1 MPERLGQFW
10 EAIPVPIR
18 AALLAAIV
26 ALLRIYYDNNEPRT
40 LRRLIEAVLCGA
52 IAFGLAEGLVAASVP
67 TGMSTFA
74 GGFVGLL
81 GADKAREVA
90 RRYMQRKLEKE
101 SARHDCKD
109 KGGTP

>member
-1 MPERLGQFW
+1 MPERQFW
-10 EAIPVPIR
+10 EAIPAPIR
-18 AALLAAIV
+18 AAFLAVAV
-26 ALLRIYYDNNEPRT
+26 ALLRVYYDNNEPRT

-67 TGMSTFA
+67 TGMATFA

-90 RRYMQRKLEKE
+90 RKYVRDKL
-101 SARHDCKD
+101 AKD
-109 KGGTP
+109 REENP

>member
-1 MPERLGQFW
+1 MPERLGPLW

-18 AALLAAIV
+18 AAFLASVV
-26 ALLRIYYDNNEPRT
+26 ALLRVYYDNNEPRT

-52 IAFGLAEGLVAASVP
+52 ISFGLAEGLVAASVP
-67 TGMSTFA
+67 PGMATFA

-90 RRYMQRKLEKE
+90 RKYMRDKL
-101 SARHDCKD
+101 AKD
-109 KGGTP
+109 REENP

>member
-1 MPERLGQFW
+1 MPERLDQFW

-26 ALLRIYYDNNEPRT
+26 ALLRVYYDDNEPRT

-52 IAFGLAEGLVAASVP
+52 ISFGLAEGLVAASVP
-67 TGMSTFA
+67 PGMATFA

-90 RRYMQRKLEKE
+90 RKYMRDKL
-101 SARHDCKD
+101 AKD
-109 KGGTP
+109 REENP

>member
-1 MPERLGQFW
+1 MPERLGPLW

-18 AALLAAIV
+18 AAFLASVV
-26 ALLRIYYDNNEPRT
+26 ALLRVYYDNNEPRT

-52 IAFGLAEGLVAASVP
+52 ISFGLAEGLVAASVP
-67 TGMSTFA
+67 PGMATFA

-90 RRYMQRKLEKE
+90 RRYMQHKIASEAAK
-101 SARHDCKD
+101 HDCKD
-109 KGGTP
+109 KEATP